1 MNLKLLNSDYYT
13 KVLGGWLG
21 RCIGSQLG
29 APLELRPYFYIR
41 RRYRTLNNYIKN
53 ITGNEVNDDEMYEIV
68 ALLTLE
74 QYGIDFTVDQLAQ
87 AWQDR
92 LYKLYFTAEKAALIN
107 LWRRNLRPPQTAI
120 QNNPYY
126 DFIGAQMRGEIWGL
140 ISPGCPE
147 VATEYAKTDA
157 SISHFG
163 EGIYGE
169 IYIAGLIA
177 SSFFSQD
184 SQELIP
190 EILHRFIPPDSLY
203 YSIIEKCLEWHAK
216 YSDWKLARA
225 QLMQNWKTVRTM
237 LRKQAKSFKR
247 KFILGIPK
255 IHEIHVLPNAGIVT
269 LGLLY
274 GDGDFEKSICITALC
289 GYDTDCNTGNV
300 GAILGVQKG
309 ADQIPLKWKEPLGD
323 RFNTYVRG
331 FSERQIS
338 KIAER
343 IYWIG
348 LKVIKSKCQHIQ
360 LTEGTNFSNSTY
372 PIR

>member
-1 MNLKLLNSDYYT
+1 MDRQLSNSDYYQ
-13 KVLGGWLG
+13 KVLGGWFG
-21 RCIGSQLG
+21 RCIGSLLG
-29 APLELRPYFYIR
+29 GPLELLPYFYIQR
-41 RRYRTLNNYIKN
+41 KYSTLNSYIKK

-74 QYGIDFTVDQLAQ
+74 QYGIDFNVDQLAQ

-92 LYKLYFTAEKAALIN
+92 LYKLTFTAEKAALIN
-107 LWRRNLRPPQTAI
+107 LRKRNLRPPQSAI

-147 VATEYAKTDA
+147 VAADYAKIDA
-157 SISHFG
+157 SISHSG

-169 IYIAGLIA
+169 VYIAGLIA
-177 SSFFSQD
+177 ASFFSQD
-184 SQELIP
+184 AKEVIH

-225 QLMQNWKTVRTM
+225 ELMQTWKTMRKM
-237 LRKQAKSFKR
+237 LQKQAKSFKR
-247 KFILGIPK
+247 KLILGFPK
-255 IHEIHVLPNAGIVT
+255 IQEIHVLPNAGIVT

-274 GDGDFEKSICITALC
+274 GGGDFEKSVCITALC

-309 ADQIPLKWKEPLGD
+309 ADQIPLKWKQPLGD

-331 FSERQIS
+331 FSERQLS
-338 KIAER
+338 KIAGR
-343 IYWIG
+343 IYRIG
-348 LKVIKSKCQHIQ
+348 LEVIKNKCKDIQ
-360 LTEGTNFSNSTY
+360 FNE
-372 PIR
+372 

>member
-1 MNLKLLNSDYYT
+1 MSYQISNSDYQR

-21 RCIGSQLG
+21 RCIGSLLG
-29 APLELRPYFYIR
+29 APLELLPYFYIQR
-41 RRYRTLNNYIKN
+41 KYRTLNDYIKK
-53 ITGNEVNDDEMYEIV
+53 ISGNEVNDDEMYEIV
-68 ALLTLE
+68 GLLTLE
-74 QYGIDFTVDQLAQ
+74 QNGIDFSVDQLAQ

-92 LYKLYFTAEKAALIN
+92 LYKLTFTAEKAALIN
-107 LWRRNLRPPQTAI
+107 LRKRALRPPQSAI

-140 ISPGCPE
+140 ISPGCLE
-147 VATEYAKTDA
+147 VAADYAKTDA
-157 SISHFG
+157 MISHAG

-169 IYIAGLIA
+169 IFIACLIA
-177 SSFFSQD
+177 ASFLKQD
-184 SQELIP
+184 SKEIIP

-203 YSIIEKCLEWHAK
+203 FSVIERCLEWHLK

-225 QLMQNWKTVRTM
+225 QLIQYWKTTRKM
-237 LRKQAKSFKR
+237 LRKQAKSLKR
-247 KFILGIPK
+247 KLVLRIPK
-255 IHEIHVLPNAGIVT
+255 INEIHVLPNAGIVT

-274 GDGDFEKSICITALC
+274 GEGDFERSICITALC

-331 FSERQIS
+331 FSEKSIS

-343 IYWIG
+343 IYQIG
-348 LKVIKSKCQHIQ
+348 LKVIKNKCPHIQ
-360 LTEGTNFSNSTY
+360 LME
-372 PIR
+372 